1 MKIIR
6 YKYECCSNESESDI
20 RHYALKEQE
29 IEFPNFDAVD
39 NLQQKHEE
47 FFKNSLQKVYEF
59 KRLLIS
65 EFEKLESM
73 PHTNKEI
80 ADEQRKYLLDS
91 FNTIESYF
99 MATSIKMYCDIKK

>member
-1 MKIIR
+1 MKITR
-6 YKYECCSNESESDI
+6 YKYECCSNESLSNCK
-20 RHYALKEQE
+20 HYASKDQE

-39 NLQQKHEE
+39 NLQQKHDE
-47 FFKNSLQKVYEF
+47 FFKDSLQKVYEF
-59 KRLLIS
+59 KRFLNS

-91 FNTIESYF
+91 FNTIESYL
-99 MATSIKMYCDIKK
+99 MAISIKMFLHY